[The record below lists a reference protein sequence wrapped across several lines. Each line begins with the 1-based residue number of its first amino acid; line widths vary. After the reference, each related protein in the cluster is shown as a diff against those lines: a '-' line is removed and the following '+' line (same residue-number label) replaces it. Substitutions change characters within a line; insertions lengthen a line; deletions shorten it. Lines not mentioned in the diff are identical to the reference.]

1 MIKTCLWPGSDLTN
15 VFESGYMHWGQLC
28 LNKVQASVLLAVYA
42 ISCPSGPNSSIFFR
56 TEVPIGHIA
65 EEKVS
70 GIFASESV
78 ETHQESHWRQQSSEL
93 RPMVQYV
100 DPVHWSPTSP
110 STGYSFFMAFF
121 SKKTLKTGFSV
132 HFFIRFRFR
141 KRFRVFLYAFAFE
154 SVFPLSLSK
163 IRFRCFCGQIKFP
176 SKSGISF
183 LPLFQKQTWFRSELR
198 QDVIDT
204 T

>member
-1 MIKTCLWPGSDLTN
+1 
-15 VFESGYMHWGQLC
+15 
-28 LNKVQASVLLAVYA
+28 
-42 ISCPSGPNSSIFFR
+42 
-56 TEVPIGHIA
+56 
-65 EEKVS
+65 
-70 GIFASESV
+70 
-78 ETHQESHWRQQSSEL
+78 
-93 RPMVQYV
+93 
-100 DPVHWSPTSP
+100 
-110 STGYSFFMAFF
+110 MAFF

-198 QDVIDT
+198 QDVIET
-204 T
+204 TWAWFMVKDPGLWSDRSQGTVGPMRQGRPWQQWHAGPAAVHPAVWQSVLGPFPPVPARLLASIWKWSRQQPGASTHPGVNGPL